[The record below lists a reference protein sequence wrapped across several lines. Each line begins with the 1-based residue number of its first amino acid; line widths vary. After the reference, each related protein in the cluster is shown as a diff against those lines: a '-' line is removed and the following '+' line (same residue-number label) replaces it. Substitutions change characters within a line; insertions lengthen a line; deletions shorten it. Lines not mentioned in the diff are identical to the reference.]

1 MGQHQHHDHD
11 DSEFEGGHFTIPF
24 EVLRNTA
31 TALFVLTVLTVFT
44 AKFMK
49 LGIFAGV
56 VAFGIAFTKA
66 ILVMMYFMGLKYDTK
81 LNRFIFG
88 LGFVFLLIFAFF
100 AVIDI
105 ATRLGVMS
113 TL

>member
-1 MGQHQHHDHD
+1 MAQHQEQ

-24 EVLRNTA
+24 EILRNTA
-31 TALFVLTVLTVFT
+31 IALFVLTVLTVFT
-44 AKFMK
+44 AKFMQ
-49 LGIFAGV
+49 LGVFAGV

-66 ILVMMYFMGLKYDTK
+66 MLVMMYFMGLKYDTR

-105 ATRLGVMS
+105 ITRLGITS